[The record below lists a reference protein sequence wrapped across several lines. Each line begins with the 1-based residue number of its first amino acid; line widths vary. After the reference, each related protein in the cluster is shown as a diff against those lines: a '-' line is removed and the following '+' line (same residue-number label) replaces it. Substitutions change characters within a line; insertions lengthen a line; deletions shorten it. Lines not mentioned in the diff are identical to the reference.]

1 MIEDFIFDN
10 LDSFNDIDT
19 SDINLDDGLSGASS
33 DLDDSFA
40 PTEEIDFDLDE
51 CDDFHSF
58 VTEPSIEEREDFSA
72 PQHIHYREP
81 VRTSQISFGLGCHC
95 MVQGC
100 GCRSFEG
107 KFGCVCTNCHH
118 GYDKN
123 F

>member
-10 LDSFNDIDT
+10 LDSFDDIDT
-19 SDINLDDGLSGASS
+19 SDINLDDDHFGDSL
-33 DLDDSFA
+33 DLYDSFA
-40 PTEEIDFDLDE
+40 PTEEMDLDE
-51 CDDFHSF
+51 YDDFHSF
-58 VTEPSIEEREDFSA
+58 VTEPSIEEGEDFA
-72 PQHIHYREP
+72 EPQYTRYREP

-100 GCRSFEG
+100 GCHSFEG

-118 GYDKN
+118 GYDKH